1 MQGILI
7 LSTDKAAQ
15 KTSISRTRGGVI
27 SIAFQET
34 SSLHPGRTHI
44 LSHPPSFIP
53 RLLPQVERMV
63 LLHESVKR
71 RGVHVRGRGT
81 AATGAS
87 RRGVVTL
94 AASVGGGGGS
104 AAIGSCDAVTHAQRP
119 PAGVAR
125 SDTFS
130 RPTNR
135 GRPQLEA
142 PLSSAAPTPP
152 PSSRPA
158 IVTGM
163 TSASKCTPPDAIL
176 FDSGTHLEHA
186 SKCSPETV
194 FAAGD

>member
-15 KTSISRTRGGVI
+15 KTSRSRTRGGVI

-44 LSHPPSFIP
+44 LSHLPSFIP
-53 RLLPQVERMV
+53 RLLLQVERMV
-63 LLHESVKR
+63 LLHESAKR
-71 RGVHVRGRGT
+71 RGSNGVHVRGRRT

-87 RRGVVTL
+87 RRGAVTL

-104 AAIGSCDAVTHAQRP
+104 AAIGSRDALTHAQRP

-142 PLSSAAPTPP
+142 PTPP
-152 PSSRPA
+152 PSARSA
-158 IVTGM
+158 VVTGM

-176 FDSGTHLEHA
+176 FDSGTHLGHA

-194 FAAGD
+194 FAAGG